1 MAGEQIKVDT
11 KQLKTY
17 SNEIKTSYKNMEAY
31 LAQSQQAVKN
41 LKSTWTGAAAN
52 EFYARYEAIRVK
64 CDEVMTVV
72 NNYSLTLSESA
83 DVYSTNEQKVTDSA
97 NKLKI
102 KLK

>member
-17 SNEIKTSYKNMEAY
+17 ASEIKTAHKNMVSF
-31 LAQSQQAVKN
+31 LSQSQQAVKN
-41 LKSTWTGAAAN
+41 LKPTWTGTAAN
-52 EFYARYEAIRVK
+52 EFYARYETIRVK
-64 CDEVMTVV
+64 CEEVLSVV
-72 NNYSLTLSESA
+72 DAYSRALSESA
-83 DVYSTNEQKVTDSA
+83 DVYNANEQKVTDSA

>member
-17 SNEIKTSYKNMEAY
+17 ANEIKTGYKNMTAF
-31 LAQSQQAVKN
+31 LAQSQQEVKN
-41 LKSTWTGAAAN
+41 LKSTWTGTAAN
-52 EFYARYEAIRVK
+52 EFYARYEAIRSK
-64 CDEVMTVV
+64 CDEVMNIV
-72 NNYSLTLSESA
+72 NTYSIALSESA

>member
-17 SNEIKTSYKNMEAY
+17 SNEIKTSYKNMVAY

-52 EFYARYEAIRVK
+52 EFYARYEAIRAK
-64 CDEVMTVV
+64 CDEVMNVV
-72 NNYSLTLSESA
+72 NTYSLTLSESA
-83 DVYSTNEQKVTDSA
+83 DVYTANEQKVTNSA

>member
-17 SNEIKTSYKNMEAY
+17 ANDINTGYKNMVDY
-31 LAQSQQAVKN
+31 LQQSQQAVKN
-41 LKSTWTGAAAN
+41 LKSTWTGTAAN
-52 EFYARYEAIRVK
+52 EFYARYETIRAR
-64 CDEVMTVV
+64 CAEVLNVV
-72 NNYSLTLSESA
+72 NNYSKALSESA
-83 DVYSTNEQKVTDSA
+83 EVYSTNEKNVTDSA

>member
-1 MAGEQIKVDT
+1 MASEQIKVDT

-17 SNEIKTSYKNMEAY
+17 ANEIKNGHKNMTSY

-41 LKSTWTGAAAN
+41 LKSTWTGQAAN
-52 EFYARYEAIRVK
+52 EFYARYEAIRAK
-64 CDEVMTVV
+64 CEEVLNVV
-72 NNYSLTLSESA
+72 NTYSIALSESA

>member
-52 EFYARYEAIRVK
+52 EFYARYEAIRTK
-64 CDEVMTVV
+64 CEEVMNVV
-72 NNYSLTLSESA
+72 NTYSLTLSESA

>member
-17 SNEIKTSYKNMEAY
+17 ANEIKNNYKNMTSY

-52 EFYARYEAIRVK
+52 EFYARYEAIREK
-64 CDEVMTVV
+64 CDQVMNVV
-72 NNYSLTLSESA
+72 NTYYIALSESA
-83 DVYSTNEQKVTDSA
+83 DVYTQNEQKVTDSA

>member
-1 MAGEQIKVDT
+1 MASEQIKVDT

-17 SNEIKTSYKNMEAY
+17 ANDIKNGHKNMTAY

-64 CDEVMTVV
+64 CEEVLNVV
-72 NNYSLTLSESA
+72 NTYSIALSESA

>member
-17 SNEIKTSYKNMEAY
+17 SNEIKTSYKNMVVY

-52 EFYARYEAIRVK
+52 EFYARYEAIRAK
-64 CDEVMTVV
+64 CDEVMNVV
-72 NNYSLTLSESA
+72 NTYSLTLSESA
-83 DVYSTNEQKVTDSA
+83 DVYTANEQKVTDSA